1 MKRKSILI
9 ILWMVFC
16 AIPSH
21 AVLKEKDISST
32 LSILRTELTNYHME
46 LERQSGMMQA
56 QQERVRTNIMQVL
69 NQSNQNSLML
79 YSQKEDYI
87 FDLTYACHEATE
99 QYQRFQ
105 SQVMP
110 FNEYIQKNRTELA
123 RYDSLIQNLSM
134 MLPQMLP
141 AKAQVDRNVCL
152 TLAINIYH
160 TLKQNNEQM
169 AEYITYYRMASNHLK
184 ELNDYANKRYSEI
197 QNSIFKNGGD
207 NYFKILS
214 QLRSNLQQTEETV
227 ASKYKPKGR
236 VMSQWD
242 SRMILVLFGSILVYG
257 IIAVLLNLLVIRI
270 IVSKL
275 IRLDRFKSREKSF
288 LAKRTCII
296 MATTV
301 VTFAVILGTLSFT
314 VNQNFFIMAS
324 GLLME
329 YTWLLGVILISLLLR
344 LDASQIKSAF
354 RIYSPLMV
362 VGFIVISFR
371 IILIPND
378 LVNMIFPPVLLLCS
392 IWQWRVIKRHGGN
405 IPKSDVFYTYMSL
418 FVFVASVI
426 CSWIGYTLLSVQL
439 LIWWIM
445 QLTCILTITCVSG
458 WLRQFAEK
466 RKLDDHPITE
476 RWFFNLV
483 KNVMLP
489 VLGVLSVLLS
499 IYWAADVFNLSDT
512 TKMVFRQRFI
522 NSTNFQLSIFNICQ
536 VVILYF
542 IFQYLNKTIKEFVR
556 YHLDKADRRT
566 AASRNTMA
574 KNVIQIIVWGFWL
587 IICLSICHV
596 SNTWLVVIS
605 GGLSTGVGFA
615 SKDILENIYYGI
627 SLMTGRV
634 KVGDYIECDGTR
646 GRVSSISY
654 TSTMLDTIDG
664 SVIAF
669 QNSQLFTKNYKNL
682 TRNHGYELAII
693 PVGIAYGSNIKE
705 VKEMLIDA
713 INQLDCR
720 DKKKE
725 VKVILSNFGDN
736 SVDLK
741 VLVWVPVLTHAYAE
755 GDIKEVI
762 YDTLNAHHIEI
773 PFPQR
778 DLHII
783 PTDPS
788 TAGNS
793 LPLSDDAKLTEEE
806 KTALRKG

>member
-99 QYQRFQ
+99 QYHRFQ

-134 MLPQMLP
+134 MPPQMLP
-141 AKAQVDRNVCL
+141 AKAQIDRNVCL

-197 QNSIFKNGGD
+197 QNSIFRNGGD

-227 ASKYKPKGR
+227 TSKYKPKGK

-270 IVSKL
+270 IVSRL
-275 IRLDRFKSREKSF
+275 IKLDRFKSREESF

-301 VTFAVILGTLSFT
+301 VTFAAILGALSLT

-329 YTWLLGVILISLLLR
+329 FTWLLGVILISLLLR

-378 LVNMIFPPVLLLCS
+378 LVNLVFPPILLL
-392 IWQWRVIKRHGGN
+392 
-405 IPKSDVFYTYMSL
+405 
-418 FVFVASVI
+418 
-426 CSWIGYTLLSVQL
+426 
-439 LIWWIM
+439 
-445 QLTCILTITCVSG
+445 
-458 WLRQFAEK
+458 
-466 RKLDDHPITE
+466 
-476 RWFFNLV
+476 
-483 KNVMLP
+483 
-489 VLGVLSVLLS
+489 
-499 IYWAADVFNLSDT
+499 
-512 TKMVFRQRFI
+512 
-522 NSTNFQLSIFNICQ
+522 
-536 VVILYF
+536 
-542 IFQYLNKTIKEFVR
+542 
-556 YHLDKADRRT
+556 
-566 AASRNTMA
+566 
-574 KNVIQIIVWGFWL
+574 
-587 IICLSICHV
+587 
-596 SNTWLVVIS
+596 
-605 GGLSTGVGFA
+605 
-615 SKDILENIYYGI
+615 
-627 SLMTGRV
+627 
-634 KVGDYIECDGTR
+634 
-646 GRVSSISY
+646 
-654 TSTMLDTIDG
+654 
-664 SVIAF
+664 
-669 QNSQLFTKNYKNL
+669 
-682 TRNHGYELAII
+682 
-693 PVGIAYGSNIKE
+693 
-705 VKEMLIDA
+705 
-713 INQLDCR
+713 
-720 DKKKE
+720 
-725 VKVILSNFGDN
+725 
-736 SVDLK
+736 
-741 VLVWVPVLTHAYAE
+741 
-755 GDIKEVI
+755 
-762 YDTLNAHHIEI
+762 
-773 PFPQR
+773 
-778 DLHII
+778 
-783 PTDPS
+783 
-788 TAGNS
+788 
-793 LPLSDDAKLTEEE
+793 
-806 KTALRKG
+806 